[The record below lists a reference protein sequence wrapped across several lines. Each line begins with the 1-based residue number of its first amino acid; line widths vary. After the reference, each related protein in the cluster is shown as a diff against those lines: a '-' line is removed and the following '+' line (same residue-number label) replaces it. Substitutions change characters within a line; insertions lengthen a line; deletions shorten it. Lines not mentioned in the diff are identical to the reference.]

1 MNAHFFDL
9 STLIRSNSKVWIV
22 SKMKP
27 SIPVLKID
35 QSEFNLI
42 KNGVWLNNGEKIK
55 IGGIN
60 YWVSKETSD
69 LLRIKASKSNTSMSD
84 LSFSMQEFMNPEIID
99 KIDFE
104 IYTINF
110 EHLKNTKDDVYI
122 ICSKNTKRNSEVLI
136 KKLEEK
142 LSEFGI
148 PVKNYYFISET
159 FFNREEDEISFKK
172 VRLIL
177 QHLIGLKSE
186 DDKFVKEEI
195 SQYDNIFFYDNSKKS
210 IFDMSELNETFEF
223 MKSNSDDD
231 VNILLKETIQKDLRV
246 TIKEVTFNRV
256 NKFITSEV
264 KLSPIRIIKTFE
276 SFRYRF
282 N

>member
-22 SKMKP
+22 SKTKP
-27 SIPVLKID
+27 SIPILKIE

-55 IGGIN
+55 IGGVD
-60 YWVSKETSD
+60 YWISKETSNS
-69 LLRIKASKSNTSMSD
+69 LRIKTTKSNSSLSD

-99 KIDFE
+99 KIDFD
-104 IYTINF
+104 IYTTNF
-110 EHLKNTKDDVYI
+110 EHLKNTKDDVYV

-142 LSEFGI
+142 LNEFGI
-148 PVKNYYFISET
+148 SVKNYYFISET
-159 FFNREEDEISFKK
+159 FFNREEDEISYKK

-177 QHLIGLKSE
+177 QHLVGLKSE
-186 DDKFVKEEI
+186 GDKFTNEEI
-195 SQYDNIFFYDNSKKS
+195 SQYDTIFFYDNSKKA
-210 IFDMSELNETFEF
+210 IFDMGELNETFDF
-223 MKSNSDDD
+223 MKSNSEDDIKMIIKD
-231 VNILLKETIQKDLRV
+231 IIQKDLRV
-246 TIKEVTFNRV
+246 NIKEVTFNRV

-264 KLSPIRIIKTFE
+264 KLSPIRVIKTFE
-276 SFRYRF
+276 RFRYKG
-282 N
+282 

>member
-22 SKMKP
+22 SKLKP
-27 SIPVLKID
+27 SIPILKIE

-42 KNGVWLNNGEKIK
+42 KNGVWFKNGEKIM
-55 IGGIN
+55 IGGVYHWIK
-60 YWVSKETSD
+60 KETSD
-69 LLRIKASKSNTSMSD
+69 LLKIKCTKTNTNFSD

-99 KIDFE
+99 KVDFE
-104 IYTINF
+104 IYENNF
-110 EHLKNTKDDVYI
+110 EHLKNTKDDLYV

-136 KKLEEK
+136 RKLEEK
-142 LSEFGI
+142 LSNYGI
-148 PVKNYYFISET
+148 VIKNYYYISET
-159 FFNREEDEISFKK
+159 FFNREEDEISYKK

-186 DDKFVKEEI
+186 GDKFKNESI
-195 SQYDNIFFYDNSKKS
+195 TQYDTIFFYDNSKKS
-210 IFDMSELNETFEF
+210 LFDMSEMNKTFDF

-231 VNILLKETIQKDLRV
+231 VKMILKDVFQKDLRV
-246 TIKEVTFNRV
+246 IIKEVTFNKL
-256 NKFITSEV
+256 NKFITSDV
-264 KLSPIRIIKTFE
+264 KLSPLRIIKTFE
-276 SFRYRF
+276 SFRYK